1 MLFALSVLA
10 GMGTVIIMDVVL
22 VILGLLGL
30 GAVVIS
36 TYVFTVAARTYVSD
50 DHLHRRRNSNSNQPR
65 DRAARS
71 SIDRRSSRPVTFPL
85 TVNSILI
92 ANDRRTLPNRRMTS

>member
-1 MLFALSVLA
+1 
-10 GMGTVIIMDVVL
+10 MDVVL
-22 VILGLLGL
+22 ITLGLLGL

-50 DHLHRRRNSNSNQPR
+50 DQQHLRRSPGNDRPR
-65 DRAARS
+65 EEVARS
-71 SIDRRSSRPVTFPL
+71 SVDRRSGRPVTFPL

-92 ANDRRTLPNRRMTS
+92 ANDRRSLPDRRMTN